1 MPDLRDMQLLAALA
15 HNRHFARAAAECGI
29 SQPAF
34 SERIRNLELDL
45 GAPIVKR
52 GNRFLGF
59 TEEGEIAL
67 KWAYR
72 MIADAQGLRQEIE
85 QARGALSGQL
95 TLGVVPTALSFTA
108 KVAAKLNHDHPGL
121 VVQIFSRSSVEISQ
135 GLEDFSLD
143 AGVTYQESRLPAA
156 STAEH
161 LYDESYVLLVPKSL
175 APGASGSITWAEA
188 AQFPLCLLTK
198 NMMNRKIVEDAFAEA
213 GARPNLVIETNALT
227 AALAQLASGTAA
239 TITPK
244 NLAEDAG
251 LRDGVL
257 RLALNEPVVHKPIC
271 AVTPDRDPMLPSVTA
286 MLDCMRQMASQMAR

>member
-95 TLGVVPTALSFTA
+95 TLGAVPTALSFTA
-108 KVAAKLNHDHPGL
+108 KVAAQLHHDHPGL

-156 STAEH
+156 SNAEH
-161 LYDESYVLLVPKSL
+161 LYDEHYVLLVPEGL
-175 APGASGSITWAEA
+175 APGASGTITWAEA
-188 AQFPLCLLTK
+188 AEFPLCLLTK
-198 NMMNRKIVEDAFAEA
+198 NMMNRKIVEEAFAAA
-213 GARPNLVIETNALT
+213 GAKPNLVIETNALT
-227 AALAQLASGTAA
+227 AALAQLASGSTA
-239 TITPK
+239 TITPE

-257 RLALNEPVVHKPIC
+257 RLKLSDPIVAKPIC
-271 AVTPDRDPMLPSVTA
+271 AVTPDREPMLPSVA
-286 MLDCMRQMASQMAR
+286 ALLDCMREMARQIAR